1 MHLLFLS
8 ATFADADHPAQGSYN
23 VALCRALAAEQTVT
37 AVSPRGWTN
46 VVQSGFRG
54 RHFKASPVCAAACIA
69 CHYPTFWYSPG
80 FRHARHG
87 MAMWRSVKRTVRQ
100 IHEAQPIDAVLSYW
114 AHPDGEAGLHAA
126 QYAGVPHA
134 VIVGGSDVL
143 LLPQQQER
151 RDAVRRVLCES
162 DAVITVSDGL
172 REAVI
177 AQGVEP
183 GHLYTIY
190 QGIDADHYH
199 PGDRNAARQRLGLSA
214 DRALLLWVGRM
225 VEVKRLDVL
234 IAACANL
241 QETGVDFELCLAGD
255 GPLKPVVEQM
265 VRQSGLS
272 EQVRFLGS
280 VRHEQLPDWYR
291 AADATV
297 LSSRSEGL
305 PNVLRESL
313 ACGTPFA
320 STNVGS
326 IVEIADPAWS
336 RLAPANNAAAL
347 AEAIAAVLHPECR
360 TAATKYRARTWSAC
374 AADVVRLFDQLRDAL
389 SSPDTE
395 SQADGN
401 LIGSQNQR
409 TFAPPPRPS
418 PRNGGREMSIAID
431 RQHTMIGWP
440 RLTTWRDA

>member
-23 VALCRALAAEQTVT
+23 VALCRALALEHRVT
-37 AVSPRGWTN
+37 AVSPRGWSSVMRN
-46 VVQSGFRG
+46 MLRRQKFQP
-54 RHFKASPVCAAACIA
+54 SPACSAARID
-69 CHYPTFWYSPG
+69 CHYPTYWYTPG

-87 MAMWRSVKRTVRQ
+87 AAMWRSVKRTVRR

-114 AHPDGEAGLHAA
+114 AHPDGEAGLRAA
-126 QYAGVPHA
+126 RHAGVPHA

-143 LLPQQQER
+143 LLPQQPDR

-183 GHLYTIY
+183 GRVHTIY
-190 QGIDADHYH
+190 QGVDVDQYH
-199 PGDRNAARQRLGLSA
+199 PGDRQAARQRLGLPA
-214 DRALLLWVGRM
+214 ERAILLWVGRM

-234 IAACANL
+234 IAACAKL
-241 QETGVDFELCLAGD
+241 SGTSLDFELCLAGD
-255 GPLKPVVEQM
+255 GPLRPDIE
-265 VRQSGLS
+265 RAIGDAGLS
-272 EQVRFLGS
+272 ERVRFLGS

-320 STNVGS
+320 STDVGS
-326 IVEIADPAWS
+326 IAEIADPAWS
-336 RLAPANNAAAL
+336 RLAPANDASAL
-347 AEAIAAVLHPECR
+347 AEAIAAVLQPDFR
-360 TAATKYRARTWSAC
+360 DAAAKYRARTWSAC
-374 AADVVRLFDQLRDAL
+374 AADVVRLFDQLCDARTERQPQRPHSD
-389 SSPDTE
+389 SSRQKTGPSVQLASLE
-395 SQADGN
+395 SA
-401 LIGSQNQR
+401 
-409 TFAPPPRPS
+409 
-418 PRNGGREMSIAID
+418 
-431 RQHTMIGWP
+431 H
-440 RLTTWRDA
+440 